1 MASGRALRWAVRAP
15 DVIFLLLWLDFI
27 HCDSKVIYGALH
39 KNVTLRASSSQT
51 FQEIIW
57 KKGKDK
63 AVEWEEQ
70 YNVTAFPPFVDR
82 VHLNT
87 GSGDLT
93 IYNLA
98 FEDEGDYQ
106 IESPSVKNSSKF
118 ILKVVDPYTG
128 RDVAHATPSSTS
140 ESGPPAVQLLKPLPE
155 PELYCES
162 TEGNISVRCLILA
175 ASLRHT
181 DLIQYSWN
189 CPPTVSCQAGL
200 GPSEMYIT
208 KESDFSQDVQCIISN
223 PLFKSSAS
231 ASLSSCA
238 PTDNT
243 RHRYVLVAVLPAVI
257 VALVLLKWFLARR
270 SG

>member
-15 DVIFLLLWLDFI
+15 GVIFLLLWLDFI
-27 HCDSKVIYGALH
+27 PCDSQVIYGALH
-39 KNVTLRASSSQT
+39 KNVTLYASSSQT

-70 YNVTAFPPFVDR
+70 YNVKAFPPFVDR

-98 FEDEGDYQ
+98 VEDEGDYQ
-106 IESPSVKNSSKF
+106 IESPSVKNSSKL
-118 ILKVVDPYTG
+118 ILKVV
-128 RDVAHATPSSTS
+128 
-140 ESGPPAVQLLKPLPE
+140 EPLPE

-162 TEGNISVRCLILA
+162 TEGNISVRCLILEP
-175 ASLRHT
+175 SLRHM

-231 ASLSSCA
+231 TSLSSCA

-243 RHRYVLVAVLPAVI
+243 RHRYVLVAVLPVVI